1 MAKRRHV
8 LAGVAALATFG
19 AVVGS
24 AATLGGITSASLG
37 ADASVVAG
45 CDPNGITVSY
55 TTSFSAGAYAVSGV
69 TLGGVDAACNGKNVR
84 VTLADAA
91 DVSLGE
97 ASSTVGGPALTFAPA
112 VDAAAV
118 ENVAVVIAD

>member
-55 TTSFSAGAYAVSGV
+55 STTYSAGAYSVSGV
-69 TLGGVDAACNGKNVR
+69 TLGGVDAACNGKNVS
-84 VTLADAA
+84 VTLADSSNA
-91 DVSLGE
+91 SLGE
-97 ASSTVGGPALTFAPA
+97 ATSTVGGAPLTFAPA
-112 VDAAAV
+112 IDASDV

>member
-55 TTSFSAGAYAVSGV
+55 TTSFCRRRLLRLRRH
-69 TLGGVDAACNGKNVR
+69 LGWR
-84 VTLADAA
+84 RRRL
-91 DVSLGE
+91 
-97 ASSTVGGPALTFAPA
+97 
-112 VDAAAV
+112 
-118 ENVAVVIAD
+118 